1 MKHTAL
7 ASLYSLAIADLTS
20 VEQFAR
26 LLVLLAPLIVGVI
39 QALRRPPRREP
50 KARKVKTSGT
60 RLLPVVA
67 LFVACLGCGG
77 CLFERPS
84 AVVRALGSDTNS
96 VTIHVTTVYGQL
108 DVRRNAPAP

>member
-7 ASLYSLAIADLTS
+7 ASLYSLAIADLTKA
-20 VEQFAR
+20 EQVVR

-39 QALRRPPRREP
+39 QALKRPPRRDL
-50 KARKVKTSGT
+50 KTRRKPPIGPT
-60 RLLPVVA
+60 LLVA
-67 LFVACLGCGG
+67 FVLIGACLGLTG

-84 AVVRALGSDTNS
+84 AVVRALGADTNS

>member
-7 ASLYSLAIADLTS
+7 ASLYSLAIADLTKA
-20 VEQFAR
+20 EQFVR

-39 QALRRPPRREP
+39 QALKRPPRREP
-50 KARKVKTSGT
+50 KSRRKPPVGPS
-60 RLLPVVA
+60 LLLAVV
-67 LFVACLGCGG
+67 FVGACLGLTG

-96 VTIHVTTVYGQL
+96 VWIHATSVYGQFDL
-108 DVRRNAPAP
+108 RRNMPNP